1 MRARVLVPRQ
11 RDGDEGFLP
20 GRLDRFRAVAGP
32 YPSDGVEGWVAG
44 QDEMSEAPVVK
55 AVTSAEVRRGAQ
67 EPARAVYRVVRKQ
80 RHADRI
86 PPS

>member
-55 AVTSAEVRRGAQ
+55 AVTSAEVRRSAG
-67 EPARAVYRVVRKQ
+67 EPARGAYRVVRKQ

>member
-1 MRARVLVPRQ
+1 
-11 RDGDEGFLP
+11 
-20 GRLDRFRAVAGP
+20 
-32 YPSDGVEGWVAG
+32 
-44 QDEMSEAPVVK
+44 MSEAPMVK